1 MNTIQLKSANLRTSV
16 SRAKIRKA
24 VEEAFA
30 HFDLSRKANKPTHRA
45 AKKTAKKKKL

>member
-16 SRAKIRKA
+16 SRTKIRKA

-30 HFDLSRKANKPTHRA
+30 HFDLSRKANKSIHRP
-45 AKKTAKKKKL
+45 AKKAAKKKK